1 MDITETYDRIVDG
14 WERTETNNG
23 VPYYIC
29 HTLQRTTWDH
39 PYLLKIMEELGEYS
53 AIKYAAYRTAFKIRH
68 LQKRLR
74 LHQISISTVKD
85 VFEQYGYAEGC
96 MNVIGC
102 HEVHDL
108 FTELYSRADHGAVI
122 EVEDAEIHAELLQN
136 LMLNLFDVNRKGRVK
151 VSSLKLMLV
160 TLCAAKLAEKYKA
173 YYHELH
179 DPSTYI
185 SSKSFTSFL
194 EDMIQLP
201 DLLQESG
208 LFGQDVAPA
217 VASCMQMNSG
227 GVGISDDMFYS
238 WLLREPQTLVWL
250 PTFHRTA
257 ASESVKHESKCNICK
272 SCPIVGFR
280 YKCLLCFNFDMC
292 QNCFFTGRTR
302 KNHKL
307 KHPIQEYCIKTSSK
321 EDTKAFFKTMRNK
334 VSKKHRQKAKQ
345 KYLPLMSEN
354 QYCQNNWSVRAEPP
368 IPDVHR
374 NLTENA
380 QRLADLE
387 IRNSDQSRSLMG
399 TVPQINISN
408 SSDNKENVVEVDELK
423 RQRDE
428 LERVIKELEEENRQL
443 HRELKDV
450 RESSDTESNMSG
462 GENPAK
468 KIKFKVKS
476 AQDKNRRHSSGL
488 TIVKE
493 KPLSSLENTYGL
505 QTTNVPSPSYDTSRI
520 SRPLADSRNMTREDV
535 SRNMTR
541 EEVSVLYSSH
551 RYSSP
556 PESNMYEPSPHSHS
570 YNSHSNSLPSRHDS
584 TSPSLSPQIT
594 SVTSPYTYE
603 YSSRFRQ
610 DLSPGES
617 HFTPRASEGAPSYI
631 DRRERTDFDSL
642 DNLDVSPS
650 HFTLP
655 SFANSRAYL
664 EDEDADQMQ
673 MVDKIF
679 PSNLSYS
686 AYSMSNAGTMNDHEE
701 MLQAASTMGTAT
713 SDLFSEAIIP
723 FYQY

>member
-14 WERTETNNG
+14 WERAETNNG
-23 VPYYIC
+23 VPYYIS

-74 LHQISISTVKD
+74 LHQISILTVKD

-102 HEVHDL
+102 QEIHDL
-108 FTELYSRADHGAVI
+108 FTELYSRADHGVVI
-122 EVEDAEIHAELLQN
+122 EMEDAEIHAELLQN
-136 LMLNLFDVNRKGRVK
+136 LMLNLFDVNRIGRVK
-151 VSSLKLMLV
+151 VTSLKLLLI

-185 SSKSFTSFL
+185 SSKSFTCFL

-217 VASCMQMNSG
+217 VASCIQMSNG

-292 QNCFFTGRTR
+292 QNCFFMGRTK

-387 IRNSDQSRSLMG
+387 IRNSDQSRSPVG
-399 TVPQINISN
+399 PVPNINISN
-408 SSDNKENVVEVDELK
+408 SSDNKENVVEVDDLK

-476 AQDKNRRHSSGL
+476 VLDKNRRHSSGL

-505 QTTNVPSPSYDTSRI
+505 QTGNVPSPSYDDSRI
-520 SRPLADSRNMTREDV
+520 SRPLADSRNLTH
-535 SRNMTR
+535 
-541 EEVSVLYSSH
+541 EETSYLYSSH
-551 RYSSP
+551 RYNSP
-556 PESNMYEPSPHSHS
+556 PESNTYAPSPHSNS
-570 YNSHSNSLPSRHDS
+570 YNPSSHSNSLSSRHDS
-584 TSPSLSPQIT
+584 TSPSVSPQIT
-594 SVTSPYTYE
+594 SVTSPYSYE

-631 DRRERTDFDSL
+631 DRRERTGLDSL

-664 EDEDADQMQ
+664 EEEDADQMQ

-701 MLQAASTMGTAT
+701 MLQAASTMGTVT

>member
-14 WERTETNNG
+14 WERAETNSG
-23 VPYYIC
+23 VPYYIS

-53 AIKYAAYRTAFKIRH
+53 AIKYAAYRAAFKIRH

-74 LHQISISTVKD
+74 LYQISISTVKD

-96 MNVIGC
+96 LNVISC
-102 HEVHDL
+102 QEIHDL
-108 FTELYSRADHGAVI
+108 LTELYNRADHGLVI
-122 EVEDAEIHAELLQN
+122 EMEDAEIHAELLQN
-136 LMLNLFDVNRKGRVK
+136 LILNLFDVNRIGRVK
-151 VSSLKLMLV
+151 VVSLKLVLI

-217 VASCMQMNSG
+217 VASCMQMSNG
-227 GVGISDDMFYS
+227 GVGISDDVFYS

-257 ASESVKHESKCNICK
+257 ASEAVKHESKCNICK

-292 QNCFFTGRTR
+292 QNCFFTGRTK

-307 KHPIQEYCIKTSSK
+307 KHPIQEYCLKTSSK
-321 EDTKAFFKTMRNK
+321 EDTKAFFRTMRNK

-387 IRNSDQSRSLMG
+387 IHNSDHDKSRSPVG
-399 TVPQINISN
+399 VVPNINISN
-408 SSDNKENVVEVDELK
+408 SSDNKENVHQVDNLK
-423 RQRDE
+423 KQRDE

-468 KIKFKVKS
+468 KTKFKVKS
-476 AQDKNRRHSSGL
+476 VLDKNRRHSGV

-493 KPLSSLENTYGL
+493 KPLSSLENMYGL
-505 QTTNVPSPSYDTSRI
+505 QTGSVPSPSYNDSQT
-520 SRPLADSRNMTREDV
+520 SRPLMDSRNMTQAEQ
-535 SRNMTR
+535 
-541 EEVSVLYSSH
+541 SVLYSSH

-556 PESNMYEPSPHSHS
+556 PESNTYAPSPNSNS
-570 YNSHSNSLPSRHDS
+570 YNPSSHSNSLSSRNDT
-584 TSPSLSPQIT
+584 TSPSLSPNLA

-631 DRRERTDFDSL
+631 DRRERTGFDSL

-664 EDEDADQMQ
+664 EEEEVDQMQ

-701 MLQAASTMGTAT
+701 MLQAASTMGTVT

-723 FYQY
+723 FYQ